1 MATKQSQKVARRS
14 AAKPRRSTGSR
25 AAAASP
31 STARTGSAPP
41 PAPAARVRLARV
53 AKGRKPQYFADPA
66 VDKLLAITMTLA
78 AELSVTRDRLDTVER
93 LLAKRRVLALDD
105 IESFEPDPAAEAQRE
120 TRRQAYLE
128 RVLRAVQGELEELT
142 RRDMPASSE
151 DVVAA
156 VAS

>member
-1 MATKQSQKVARRS
+1 MAAKQSKKRPGRAPAKAART
-14 AAKPRRSTGSR
+14 AAR
-25 AAAASP
+25 AAAA
-31 STARTGSAPP
+31 A
-41 PAPAARVRLARV
+41 APAERVRLARV
-53 AKGRKPQYFADPA
+53 AKGRKPQYFSDPA

-93 LLAKRRVLALDD
+93 LLAKRRVLSPRDVDA
-105 IESFEPDPAAEAQRE
+105 FEPDPAAEAERE
-120 TRRQAYLE
+120 ARRQAYLE
-128 RVLRAVQGELEELT
+128 RVLRAVQSDLEELT